1 MKQTRLLSLFL
12 VLVLALSF
20 VACAQPDLGELWTDA
35 TYKKDTTFGS
45 GSKTIEVE
53 VIAGESSVTFTIHTD
68 KETVGAALMEHNLI
82 EGDEG
87 AYGLYI
93 KKVNGIL
100 ADYDVDQSWWGF
112 YKNGEMMMTGVDL
125 TAFADGDHYELKYER

>member
-20 VACAQPDLGELWTDA
+20 VACAQPDLGELWTNA
-35 TYKKDTTFGS
+35 TYKTDKTLGN
-45 GSKTIEVE
+45 GAKTIEVE
-53 VIAGESSVTFTIHTD
+53 VSAGESSVTFTIHTD
-68 KETVGAALMEHNLI
+68 KETVGDALMEHNLV
-82 EGDEG
+82 EGDAG

-112 YKNGEMMMTGVDL
+112 YKNGEMMMTGVDM
-125 TAFADGDHYELKYER
+125 TAFEDGDHYELKYEK

>member
-35 TYKKDTTFGS
+35 THKQNKTFGS

-53 VIAGESSVTFTIHTD
+53 VVAGESSVTFTIHTD
-68 KETVGAALMEHNLI
+68 KETVGAALIEHNLI
-82 EGDEG
+82 EGDAG

-112 YKNGEMMMTGVDL
+112 YKNGEMMLTGVDM
-125 TAFADGDHYELKYER
+125 TAFEDGDHYELKYER

>member
-1 MKQTRLLSLFL
+1 MKQTRILSLFL
-12 VLVLALSF
+12 ILVLALSF

-35 TYKKDTTFGS
+35 TYKKDKTFGS
-45 GSKTIEVE
+45 GAKTIEVE
-53 VIAGESSVTFTIHTD
+53 VIAGESSVTFTLHTD
-68 KETVGAALMEHNLI
+68 KETVGAALIEHNLI

-87 AYGLYI
+87 AYGLYV

-112 YKNGEMMMTGVDL
+112 YKNGEMMMTGVDM
-125 TAFADGDHYELKYER
+125 TAFEDGDHFELKYEK

>member
-1 MKQTRLLSLFL
+1 MKQTRLLSLL
-12 VLVLALSF
+12 LILVLALSF
-20 VACAQPDLGELWTDA
+20 VACAQPDLGELWTNA
-35 TYKKDTTFGS
+35 TYKQNKTFGN
-45 GSKTIEVE
+45 GAKTIEVE

-68 KETVGAALMEHNLI
+68 KETVGAALIEHNLI
-82 EGDEG
+82 EGDAG

-112 YKNGEMMMTGVDL
+112 YKNGEMMMTGVDM
-125 TAFADGDHYELKYER
+125 TAFEDGDHYELKYER